1 MLQTQEELSEA
12 DKILAAKIIRL
23 RNHAFLLWQ
32 VFDTPADRRI
42 FTPFHVEH
50 VLAAPIAGSLDV
62 LCLTTTGQS
71 REGITC
77 DSSLLCVI

>member
-50 VLAAPIAGSLDV
+50 VLAVPITGKHDV
-62 LCLTTTGQS
+62 FCFITTGPC
-71 REGITC
+71 T
-77 DSSLLCVI
+77 LLCVI

>member
-1 MLQTQEELSEA
+1 LSEA

-50 VLAAPIAGSLDV
+50 VLAAPIAGKHYV
-62 LCLTTTGQS
+62 LCFITTGRF
-71 REGITC
+71 REMMTC
-77 DSSLLCVI
+77 ESSLP